1 MSGTQLTPDQEA
13 KQLLEIFDP
22 KKTGYIDLAEL
33 EGVLIANG
41 FMAEKDI
48 ILKLFASLDMRGTGR
63 VPAKD
68 IPRIFTP
75 AFVDIEN
82 SINIRDAFTY
92 FDSEDKGV
100 IDAQDVMEAGEKMGI
115 TISEKQANS
124 MIQPYDRDQD
134 GAITMAE
141 FTKIIRQQ

>member
-1 MSGTQLTPDQEA
+1 MTPDQEA

-100 IDAQDVMEAGEKMGI
+100 IDAQDVMEAEYVLTEPKKHEYFDGYKV
-115 TISEKQANS
+115 
-124 MIQPYDRDQD
+124 YDYTGGKFIDD
-134 GAITMAE
+134 NIY
-141 FTKIIRQQ
+141 FD